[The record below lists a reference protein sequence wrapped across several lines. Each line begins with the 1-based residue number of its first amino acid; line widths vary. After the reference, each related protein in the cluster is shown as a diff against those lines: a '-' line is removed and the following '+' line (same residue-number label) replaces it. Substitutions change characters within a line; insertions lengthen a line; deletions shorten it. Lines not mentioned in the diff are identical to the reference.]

1 MMLRST
7 GKKRELIR
15 TEIRLATKF
24 LPMKKL
30 NAILIDTQIFKLL
43 PRSINIKLIL

>member
-15 TEIRLATKF
+15 IEIRLATKS
-24 LPMKKL
+24 LPTKKL
-30 NAILIDTQIFKLL
+30 NAILIDTLIFKLL
-43 PRSINIKLIL
+43 PRSITLKLIL